1 MPYFVLKKLKKIV
14 LYISIVITL
23 TQCAQI
29 TPLTGGKK
37 DTTAPKAILYFPE
50 KATTHFDKKYIEI
63 VFDEYINLKN
73 LNNEFIIT
81 PQTIENPDI
90 QTNGK
95 KLKITFKESLL
106 PNTTYKLTFGNSI
119 VDIRESNPVSNF
131 EYVFSTGP
139 TIDSLKLLGTV
150 FSAETKKP
158 QPNILVGL
166 YPSKANDSIVYK
178 QKPLYI
184 TYTNENGTYQLN
196 NLPSTSFKLITMRD
210 NNKNK
215 MYDGPDE
222 EIGFVKNLVTATD
235 SIRNDLLLFKEKAA
249 KQFVKKT
256 ISSEYGKAR
265 VIYNKACTDLT
276 TVTILGTTEGSYQI
290 NTLQDSITIYYQN
303 IFDTLKT
310 IINRYSKNDTLLLK
324 IPSRLDFEKLKKNNN
339 LNYKITTNLNQSFPY
354 YENINL
360 SLNVPFSLENINK
373 AKIHLHRLNDSLKS
387 KQTYTIAENEN
398 QFNTFQIKTNLEKET
413 SYQLNINKGAF
424 TDSIGRT
431 NDSLSFKFTTT
442 TPDDYAQLK
451 LNMLFPRKENY
462 IVLLINDKSQVIEK
476 RHISFSLASTNE
488 KKIIFINIIPGM
500 YTVKVIEDA
509 NKNNTFDTGNFFN
522 HTQPETIFV
531 NEMPIKLLAGWEI
544 ENEWLVK

>member
-1 MPYFVLKKLKKIV
+1 
-14 LYISIVITL
+14 
-23 TQCAQI
+23 
-29 TPLTGGKK
+29 
-37 DTTAPKAILYFPE
+37 
-50 KATTHFDKKYIEI
+50 
-63 VFDEYINLKN
+63 
-73 LNNEFIIT
+73 
-81 PQTIENPDI
+81 
-90 QTNGK
+90 
-95 KLKITFKESLL
+95 
-106 PNTTYKLTFGNSI
+106 
-119 VDIRESNPVSNF
+119 
-131 EYVFSTGP
+131 
-139 TIDSLKLLGTV
+139 
-150 FSAETKKP
+150 
-158 QPNILVGL
+158 
-166 YPSKANDSIVYK
+166 
-178 QKPLYI
+178 
-184 TYTNENGTYQLN
+184 
-196 NLPSTSFKLITMRD
+196 MRD
-210 NNKNK
+210 NNNNK

-235 SIRNDLLLFKEKAA
+235 SIPNDILLFKEKAS

-324 IPSRLDFEKLKKNNN
+324 IPSRGDFEKLKKNNN

-373 AKIHLHRLNDSLKS
+373 AKIHLNRLNDSLKS

-413 SYQLNINKGAF
+413 YYQLTINKGAF
-424 TDSIGRT
+424 IDSIGRT
-431 NDSLSFKFTTT
+431 NDSLSVKFTTT

-488 KKIIFINIIPGM
+488 KKITFINIIPGM